1 MLGQLRTLYN
11 DNLSNGNTQSDHV
24 LMSHVH
30 AQMQTQ
36 YLGGKGTFHVWAIFK
51 DIYK

>member
-1 MLGQLRTLYN
+1 MLGQLSTLFN

-30 AQMQTQ
+30 AQMQTTVLGREGNFSCMGYFQ
-36 YLGGKGTFHVWAIFK
+36 GYL
-51 DIYK
+51 